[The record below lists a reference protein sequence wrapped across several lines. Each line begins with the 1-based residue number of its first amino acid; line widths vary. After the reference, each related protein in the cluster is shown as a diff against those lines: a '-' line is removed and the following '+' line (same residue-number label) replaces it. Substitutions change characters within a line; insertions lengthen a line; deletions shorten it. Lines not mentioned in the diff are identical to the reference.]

1 MSEKPEGV
9 NVNNFFNSLGI
20 SLTSLLEPNAQG
32 PVGMVTDAEEAKRL
46 AATEAKRLAEK
57 AVASAKYAILKEARR
72 IADAKAAEEAKTKR
86 LAEEAAA
93 AKAAKAAKPGAAAK
107 AAEEAAAAKAA
118 EEAAAAKAAK
128 EAAAAKAA
136 KAAEEAETKRI
147 ADAEEEEKADD
158 ANGQAK
164 AKPGTAEKVEDED
177 DKEEEKAEEE
187 ADAKAKRLSTN
198 DLTLQLDDC
207 NTKLRTLLGNTY
219 KWMIDKWVIL
229 NITKLI
235 ELINDS
241 RGSSTDGND
250 SEEEKVDPS
259 TDGNESEE
267 DESVGEDIGGAPPT
281 IETQI
286 QILINVLKCVIDYFT
301 EKKTETNKI
310 NILIEL
316 KTALTTALNKLDIA
330 ELLEILTTK
339 ENNIREFS
347 FDLVDDTGITLDDCL
362 EIKTELENCKN
373 EKDQLLIRI
382 AQTIRGA
389 TPVPNNTDAQGAN
402 APEQGANAPEQ
413 GANAP
418 EQGANAPE
426 QGANA
431 PEQGAD
437 APEQGQRAVP
447 MVPTQAEVLAEIA
460 QLKTDL
466 NKCLEEKRLLEADMA
481 RLPAEPGQRADAPA
495 EAPAEIIRLNADLNK
510 CLEEKRL
517 LEADMARLT
526 AEQAVAQAEIIRLNA
541 DLNKCSEEKRLL
553 EENTRL
559 TAEQAEAQALA
570 QAVAQA
576 EIAQLKFD
584 LNKCSEEKRLLE
596 AELNALKQK
605 NTETQTGPE
614 TTSTGT
620 SPINQDS
627 NPDPGTSTNNRSE
640 NDQTHRSQRD
650 QELNS
655 NEQKKHARIVMNVT
669 TNMGN
674 QKQTE
679 THYFK

>member
-93 AKAAKAAKPGAAAK
+93 AKAAKAAKPG
-107 AAEEAAAAKAA
+107 AAAKAA

-413 GANAP
+413 GA
-418 EQGANAPE
+418 
-426 QGANA
+426 
-431 PEQGAD
+431 D

-460 QLKTDL
+460 QLKT
-466 NKCLEEKRLLEADMA
+466 
-481 RLPAEPGQRADAPA
+481 
-495 EAPAEIIRLNADLNK
+495 DLNK